1 VAALAV
7 TVIGLQQ
14 LVVAFHNFG
23 PTLQHLCRA
32 DEVDLPRLVPPIEF

>member
-1 VAALAV
+1 MAALDF
-7 TVIGLQQ
+7 TVVRLQQ

-32 DEVDLPRLVPPIEF
+32 DEVELPRLAPP